1 MPNLE
6 GSAEKTG
13 SSVRIAWVGNRAHE
27 AISLDKKPPTK
38 PDEGLLAHMDSEDA
52 CIPFQRYGDLKQP
65 CATFIYSL
73 APRLDPKEV
82 IINMTCPGMVNTNMR
97 DVLPLHMRLIVNLVM
112 SFRARPILHSALVA
126 GPKSRGKF
134 LNDKTIS
141 ELVIGFVG
149 PYHDEVENSRAPQRR
164 RRPPL
169 SCTVCRKRK
178 LKCDRS
184 LPCGQCVRSKTT
196 AQCVFIG
203 AQPDPTS
210 DQRRMSPP
218 QLPHGGVEDQAGRK
232 SGMFVFDSKL
242 GPNSTSN
249 RVSKRAR
256 SDELHELRS
265 RLRVLENSLGKSS
278 HLQTPETS
286 VCDIFSEVDT
296 ANSSENVGVDD
307 RVRFLPDSSFRG
319 KKTKTRYFG
328 RSHYTT
334 TVSFFKD
341 IGTFMR
347 RGRCRGG
354 AKDKEYTDMKQF
366 KTELWSR
373 EIQEHQRDFREQP
386 FMLNE
391 LVPRRNVADRLLQL
405 YLDTF
410 ETTYRIL
417 HIPTFLRQYAD
428 YWANTQPTDMAFVA
442 QLLAV
447 MAAGSCFYVPS
458 PGQEDRDIFQK
469 PAMKWIM
476 AVQSY
481 ISCTFLSPEID
492 FRMLQTQTLLL
503 VARLGV
509 ASDADVAWA
518 SAGSLIRSATIMGLH
533 RDPARFHKAR
543 PFYSEL
549 RRRLWT
555 TIVELDLKFSL
566 DRGAP
571 PSVDLDECDC
581 DPPSNWDDADL
592 IPDMEDNPA
601 PLSTALYTQ
610 SFYQTLLA
618 KTLPL
623 RYRIAKKINSL
634 RFNLSYDD
642 ALRMGD
648 ELSRSM
654 QHASS
659 LFEDNSPSIALGES
673 GRHRFAQ
680 SLHLFIVRKF
690 LLALHR
696 PFSLSVVRLPK
707 CSYSRKICLEESL
720 GILSQ
725 MELPLATENIIY
737 PNITQLGS
745 GMFRDETFHAA
756 ITACVEL
763 SLQANEMS
771 MSTTSGMDGVNSS
784 VLMSM
789 IQSQQ
794 GVMLQAVERTADNF
808 GRRIGPGG
816 TGCKPFFFLN
826 IILASVKS
834 RVKGEDPL
842 CNVDTASKRS
852 VRICRAILNG
862 LTYEE
867 AKISV
872 DNCPAQTSI
881 PSGTNPAPAT
891 PRDIDPTSLLSND
904 FGDFTPTD
912 LGGWF
917 DGLDYTGPE
926 LWDWDADLSGN
937 LPTFS

>member
-1 MPNLE
+1 
-6 GSAEKTG
+6 
-13 SSVRIAWVGNRAHE
+13 
-27 AISLDKKPPTK
+27 
-38 PDEGLLAHMDSEDA
+38 
-52 CIPFQRYGDLKQP
+52 
-65 CATFIYSL
+65 
-73 APRLDPKEV
+73 
-82 IINMTCPGMVNTNMR
+82 
-97 DVLPLHMRLIVNLVM
+97 
-112 SFRARPILHSALVA
+112 
-126 GPKSRGKF
+126 
-134 LNDKTIS
+134 
-141 ELVIGFVG
+141 
-149 PYHDEVENSRAPQRR
+149 
-164 RRPPL
+164 
-169 SCTVCRKRK
+169 
-178 LKCDRS
+178 
-184 LPCGQCVRSKTT
+184 
-196 AQCVFIG
+196 
-203 AQPDPTS
+203 
-210 DQRRMSPP
+210 
-218 QLPHGGVEDQAGRK
+218 
-232 SGMFVFDSKL
+232 
-242 GPNSTSN
+242 
-249 RVSKRAR
+249 
-256 SDELHELRS
+256 
-265 RLRVLENSLGKSS
+265 
-278 HLQTPETS
+278 
-286 VCDIFSEVDT
+286 
-296 ANSSENVGVDD
+296 
-307 RVRFLPDSSFRG
+307 
-319 KKTKTRYFG
+319 
-328 RSHYTT
+328 
-334 TVSFFKD
+334 
-341 IGTFMR
+341 MR
-347 RGRCRGG
+347 RGHCRGEG
-354 AKDKEYTDMKQF
+354 KDKEYSDMKQF
-366 KTELWSR
+366 KMELWSR
-373 EIQEHQRDFREQP
+373 ETQDHQREFREQA
-386 FMLNE
+386 FKLNE
-391 LVPRRNVADRLLQL
+391 MVPQRNVADHLLQL

-417 HIPTFLRQYAD
+417 HTPTFLRQYAD

-447 MAAGSCFYVPS
+447 MAAGSCFYVSP
-458 PGQEDRDIFQK
+458 PGQDDRDVFQK

-481 ISCTFLSPEID
+481 ISCTFVSPDID

-509 ASDADVAWA
+509 ASDGDVAWA
-518 SAGSLIRSATIMGLH
+518 SAGSLIRSATTMGLH
-533 RDPARFHKAR
+533 RDPTRFRKAR

-549 RRRLWT
+549 RRRLWA
-555 TIVELDLKFSL
+555 TIVELDLKISL
-566 DRGAP
+566 DRGVP

-592 IPDMEDNPA
+592 IPDMENNPA

-610 SFYQTLLA
+610 NFYQTLLT

-659 LFEDNSPSIALGES
+659 LFDDNGPSIAPGES

-680 SLHLFIVRKF
+680 SLHLFIMRKF

-725 MELPLATENIIY
+725 MELPLSTEDILY
-737 PNITQLGS
+737 PHITQLGS

-771 MSTTSGMDGVNSS
+771 TSATSVMDGVNSS

-794 GVMLQAVERTADNF
+794 GVMMQAVERTADNF

-816 TGCKPFFFLN
+816 KGCKPYFFLN

-842 CNVDTASKRS
+842 CNVDTASKRA

-862 LTYEE
+862 LTYQE

-872 DNCPAQTSI
+872 DNRPVQVGISAYSCVSAIPNVPVQTSI
-881 PSGTNPAPAT
+881 PSGTTPASAT
-891 PRDIDPTSLLSND
+891 PSDIDPASLLSTD
-904 FGDFTPTD
+904 FSDFTVSYCSSHAVWGYADLSQPMD

-926 LWDWDADLSGN
+926 LWDWDADLPGN

>member
-1 MPNLE
+1 MENHL
-6 GSAEKTG
+6 S
-13 SSVRIAWVGNRAHE
+13 IDHE
-27 AISLDKKPPTK
+27 
-38 PDEGLLAHMDSEDA
+38 EED
-52 CIPFQRYGDLKQP
+52 Q
-65 CATFIYSL
+65 S
-73 APRLDPKEV
+73 
-82 IINMTCPGMVNTNMR
+82 
-97 DVLPLHMRLIVNLVM
+97 
-112 SFRARPILHSALVA
+112 RP
-126 GPKSRGKF
+126 
-134 LNDKTIS
+134 
-141 ELVIGFVG
+141 
-149 PYHDEVENSRAPQRR
+149 PQRR

-196 AQCVFIG
+196 AQCVFVG
-203 AQPDPTS
+203 VQPGLVS
-210 DQRRMSPP
+210 QSQQHMSPP
-218 QLPHGGVEDQAGRK
+218 QLPGMEEQSGRK
-232 SGMFVFDSKL
+232 SGIFVFDSKL
-242 GPNSTSN
+242 GPNATSN
-249 RVSKRAR
+249 RISKRGR
-256 SDELHELRS
+256 PDELHELRS
-265 RLRVLENSLGKSS
+265 RLRVLENSLGKS

-286 VCDIFSEVDT
+286 VCDVFSEVDMI
-296 ANSSENVGVDD
+296 NSENVGVDD

-319 KKTKTRYFG
+319 KKAKTRYFG

-341 IGTFMR
+341 LATFIH
-347 RGRCRGG
+347 RGRCRGEG
-354 AKDKEYTDMKQF
+354 KDKEYTDMKRF

-373 EIQEHQRDFREQP
+373 ETEDHQRNFREQA
-386 FMLNE
+386 FKLNE
-391 LVPRRNVADRLLQL
+391 MVPQRSVSDHLLQL

-417 HIPTFLRQYAD
+417 HTPTFLRQYAD
-428 YWANTQPTDMAFVA
+428 YWANTQPIDMAFVA

-447 MAAGSCFYVPS
+447 MAAGSCFYVP
-458 PGQEDRDIFQK
+458 PPDHDDRDTFQK

-481 ISCTFLSPEID
+481 ISCTFVSPDID
-492 FRMLQTQTLLL
+492 FRMLQTQSLLL
-503 VARLGV
+503 IARLGV
-509 ASDADVAWA
+509 ASDGDVAWA
-518 SAGSLIRSATIMGLH
+518 SAGWLIRSATTMGLH
-533 RDPARFHKAR
+533 RDPTRFRKAR

-549 RRRLWT
+549 RRRLWA
-555 TIVELDLKFSL
+555 TIVELDLKISL
-566 DRGAP
+566 DRGVP

-592 IPDMEDNPA
+592 TEDMENDPD

-610 SFYQTLLA
+610 NFYQTLLT

-648 ELSRSM
+648 EISRSM

-659 LFEDNSPSIALGES
+659 LFDDNAPSIAPGES

-680 SLHLFIVRKF
+680 SLHLFIMRKF

-696 PFSLSVVRLPK
+696 PFSLSVARLPK

-725 MELPLATENIIY
+725 MELPLSTEDILY

-771 MSTTSGMDGVNSS
+771 TSATSGMDGVNSS

-794 GVMLQAVERTADNF
+794 GVMMQAVERTADNF
-808 GRRIGPGG
+808 GRRIGSGG
-816 TGCKPFFFLN
+816 KGCKPFFFLN
-826 IILASVKS
+826 VILASVKS

-842 CNVDTASKRS
+842 CNVDAASKRS
-852 VRICRAILNG
+852 VRICRALLNG

-872 DNCPAQTSI
+872 NNRPVQVGISAYSSVFTIPNVPIQTSI
-881 PSGTNPAPAT
+881 PSGTTPASAT
-891 PRDIDPTSLLSND
+891 PSDIDPTSLLLND
-904 FGDFTPTD
+904 FGDFTPMD

-926 LWDWDADLSGN
+926 LWDWDAGLSGN